1 MPQPPQNDIYYK
13 DANVVSEIVRERM
26 LPDLPLLTRIPFTI
40 VDQKTIIA
48 KRKTYTVDNDPQKK
62 LAAPGDHVLAAWPT
76 VTLSQG
82 EAISLGTSMR
92 KTRAEFTS
100 DDLNL
105 GTFAKDVMECYAS
118 AAWNIADQINAS
130 LVSAMTAGAL
140 AATTSFDAKTGGV
153 WSGNANPLGDIRA
166 IAQDIKRNKGYKL
179 DTVIVH
185 TDNYQEMFDFLQTN
199 DADMDYARTQV
210 APESL
215 FYEEITYLK
224 IPGCW
229 VVGVSSDTGL
239 AEGAILGMG
248 TFKGTRCVEN
258 LAYFD
263 PQFGNKQVVEGDV
276 QGIGSANIPLNVN
289 PYIMPDNRTNMVEMW
304 IDSVPNVANGYGL
317 FYKSTGI

>member
-1 MPQPPQNDIYYK
+1 MPQPPNNDIYYQN
-13 DANVVSEIVRERM
+13 ANVVSELVREKM
-26 LPDLPLLTRIPFTI
+26 LPDLPLLSRIPFTI
-40 VDQKTIIA
+40 VDQKTVIA
-48 KRKTYTVDNDPQKK
+48 KRKTYTVDTDPYKK
-62 LAAPGDHVLAAWPT
+62 LAAPGDNVLAAWPT

-82 EAISLGTSMR
+82 DAVSLGTTMR

-100 DDLNL
+100 DDTAL

-140 AATTSFDAKTGGV
+140 AQNSIFSAKNGGNA
-153 WSGNANPLGDIRA
+153 WSGNADPIGDIRA
-166 IAQDIKRNKGYKL
+166 VAQDIKQNKGYKL
-179 DTVIVH
+179 DTVVVH

-199 DADMDYARTQV
+199 DVDMDYARTQV
-210 APESL
+210 APQSL

-229 VVGVSSDTGL
+229 VVGVSGDTGL
-239 AEGAILGMG
+239 AEGSILGIG

-263 PQFGNKQVVEGDV
+263 PKFGNAEVVNGDT
-276 QGIGSANIPLNVN
+276 QGIGPANIPLNVN
-289 PYIMPDNRTNMVEMW
+289 PYPMPDGRVNMVEMW
-304 IDSVPNVANGYGL
+304 IDSVPNVANGYGV
-317 FYKSTGI
+317 FYDTGI